1 MKFGKK
7 LLSCIL
13 VGAVVMGS
21 LVGCGNKE
29 ASGGDE
35 KAPIRVATSPVFPP
49 CSYKDDEGNLA
60 GFEHDAFEEIGKR
73 CGRKIEWIEGDSQ
86 DALFGAVDSGKAD
99 TIAFQISINEDRKK
113 NYDFSEVYGYNKIY
127 LAVRDDFDYKNM
139 DDLQGKKVNV
149 PPAHSFY
156 PAVEE
161 YNKSLPEDKQI
172 IVIPSDSGSMY
183 EALEQGRYDACPI
196 TEVAFK
202 EAMSKK
208 PYKVKIAGDPIVV
221 EENAYPFSKDA
232 YPELVKD
239 VNDAIKS
246 MMEDGTMKKLA
257 EKHYKVD
264 TTVQQ

>member
-7 LLSCIL
+7 LLSCVL
-13 VGAVVMGS
+13 VGAVIMGS

-49 CSYKDDEGNLA
+49 CSYKDEEGNLA

-127 LAVRDDFDYKNM
+127 LAVRDDFKYETM

-161 YNKSLPEDKQI
+161 YNKNLPEDKKI

-202 EAMSKK
+202 EAMAQK

-221 EENAYPFSKDA
+221 EENAYPFAKDA
-232 YPELVKD
+232 DPELVKD

-246 MMEDGTMKKLA
+246 MMEDGTMKKIA

-264 TTVQQ
+264 TTIKQ